1 MDESFPVVV
10 SAGSLRSPAGDA
22 VQFSHRW
29 TEHGVNLAAPFTGAH
44 LLHAAVAGCV
54 LNDLFR
60 EAAGG
65 GIALDGVRVSASGGF
80 TDMWES
86 TGIDYQ
92 VEVDSPASSADLD
105 SLLQQVDAL
114 AETPRAIRAGVAVR
128 RVT

>member
-1 MDESFPVVV
+1 M
-10 SAGSLRSPAGDA
+10 
-22 VQFSHRW
+22 
-29 TEHGVNLAAPFTGAH
+29 
-44 LLHAAVAGCV
+44 
-54 LNDLFR
+54 
-60 EAAGG
+60 
-65 GIALDGVRVSASGGF
+65 SASGGF

-114 AETPRAIRAGVAVR
+114 AEIPRAIRAGVAVR

>member
-29 TEHGVNLAAPFTGAH
+29 TEHGVTLAAPFTGAH

-60 EAAGG
+60 EAAGVG
-65 GIALDGVRVSASGGF
+65 FALDGVRVSASGGF
-80 TDMWES
+80 TDRWES

-105 SLLQQVDAL
+105 SLLQRVDAL
-114 AETPRAIRAGVAVR
+114 AEIPRAIRAGVAVR